1 MYILGVFGNFTRGGQ
16 DPSAALLKD
25 GKIIAAAEE
34 ERFMRIKHPVAK
46 MPIESINFCLKRAN
60 ITIEEVDVVAFGAST
75 WNDIKEKLKTL
86 FKTRFGG
93 LPKKIEYIDHHH
105 AHAASAFFASGFKE
119 SMILTA
125 DWSGDGICTL
135 LAHGHDDTID
145 FIKRDSGEQC
155 SLGAYYCLITDYLG
169 YQHDIDEYKVMGLA
183 AYGKPV
189 HDMSWLLDIKNNEVF
204 LDTKYV
210 NESVLNSPYPYQY
223 GKQEPI
229 YSMSIIEKLGP
240 IRLKNEKISQRH
252 MDIAASA
259 QKQFE
264 KIMKKLVELL
274 HEHTKSHNLC
284 LAGGVNLN
292 SVCNGV
298 LYSMDCVDK
307 IFVPPVAGDNGI
319 ALGAALVVAV
329 KNGEK
334 IEPMEHAAYGPS
346 FDNEHV
352 EMVLK
357 RAKCKYEKVTAI
369 EKDVA
374 YEISKGNLIGW
385 FQGNMEFGPRALGNR
400 SILGD
405 PRQAEMKNKI
415 NQYVKFRED
424 YRPLAPSVIE
434 EDASNYFIDSCSSPF
449 MTTTFNANAHA
460 QKIIPA
466 VVHVDG
472 TSRIQT
478 VNKKVNPLYH
488 SLLDE
493 FRKITDVSVLL
504 NTSYNLS
511 WEPIV
516 MNPEQALATFS
527 ASGLDVLAIGDFLV
541 KKNN

>member
-1 MYILGVFGNFTRGGQ
+1 
-16 DPSAALLKD
+16 
-25 GKIIAAAEE
+25 
-34 ERFMRIKHPVAK
+34 
-46 MPIESINFCLKRAN
+46 
-60 ITIEEVDVVAFGAST
+60 
-75 WNDIKEKLKTL
+75 
-86 FKTRFGG
+86 
-93 LPKKIEYIDHHH
+93 
-105 AHAASAFFASGFKE
+105 
-119 SMILTA
+119 
-125 DWSGDGICTL
+125 
-135 LAHGHDDTID
+135 
-145 FIKRDSGEQC
+145 
-155 SLGAYYCLITDYLG
+155 
-169 YQHDIDEYKVMGLA
+169 
-183 AYGKPV
+183 
-189 HDMSWLLDIKNNEVF
+189 
-204 LDTKYV
+204 
-210 NESVLNSPYPYQY
+210 
-223 GKQEPI
+223 
-229 YSMSIIEKLGP
+229 
-240 IRLKNEKISQRH
+240 
-252 MDIAASA
+252 
-259 QKQFE
+259 
-264 KIMKKLVELL
+264 
-274 HEHTKSHNLC
+274 
-284 LAGGVNLN
+284 
-292 SVCNGV
+292 
-298 LYSMDCVDK
+298 
-307 IFVPPVAGDNGI
+307 
-319 ALGAALVVAV
+319 
-329 KNGEK
+329 
-334 IEPMEHAAYGPS
+334 
-346 FDNEHV
+346 
-352 EMVLK
+352 MVLK